1 MIFAPRPAGLDVQR
15 HGTRWY
21 VYYHRACCPWSVG
34 ATSEPGEASP
44 LPTIAKAL
52 EQASAPCLCSICQR
66 SSRILDGGSA

>member
-44 LPTIAKAL
+44 LPTIARAL
-52 EQASAPCLCSICQR
+52 EQALAPCLCGTCRPVPKI
-66 SSRILDGGSA
+66 GGGA